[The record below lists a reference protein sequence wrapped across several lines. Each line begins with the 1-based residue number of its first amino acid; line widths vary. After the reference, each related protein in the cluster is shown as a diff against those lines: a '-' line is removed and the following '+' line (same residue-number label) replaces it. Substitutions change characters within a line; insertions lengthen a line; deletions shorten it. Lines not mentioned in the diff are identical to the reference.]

1 MNMHQCLNDT
11 LDDVFGYT
19 TKIVPQILI
28 KTFLYDYFRYDFGTF
43 IRVTFINT
51 IEGIFLKSV
60 IVMLLTY
67 SWTNVL
73 IMLNMSCSRLRD
85 WYSSAK

>member
-11 LDDVFGYT
+11 LDDVYGYT
-19 TKIVPQILI
+19 TKIVLQILI
-28 KTFLYDYFRYDFGTF
+28 KTFLYDYFSFYFGTF
-43 IRVTFINT
+43 GRITFVNT

-60 IVMLLTY
+60 LMMLLLY
-67 SWTNVL
+67 SWTNVI
-73 IMLNMSCSRLRD
+73 IMLIVSCSHLRN